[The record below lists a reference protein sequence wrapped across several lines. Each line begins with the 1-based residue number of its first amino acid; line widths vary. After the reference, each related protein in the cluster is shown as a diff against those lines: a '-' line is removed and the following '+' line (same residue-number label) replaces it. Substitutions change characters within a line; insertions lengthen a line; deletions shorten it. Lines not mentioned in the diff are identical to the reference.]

1 MIERKKRMHAK
12 PHHESKLESAA
23 ATVAEWRAKIRTL
36 NDNIAKA
43 EAVAAG
49 SIRARQENVLAASLG
64 DAAAKENLAMVLEDD
79 RRAARELEDLRLA
92 LPLAES
98 ELRMAEHDLRAAE
111 VEARKAQVDN
121 LARERVDAARQI
133 DQAFADF
140 SRAWATF
147 ESIGHELIGLA
158 SAEPG
163 ANALYLSETISGE
176 ARLVA
181 SLPAKPFL
189 SLRERFNF
197 MPISTSK
204 SLAASESAYWRLPVD
219 DEAKAA

>member
-1 MIERKKRMHAK
+1 MHAK

-43 EAVAAG
+43 EAVAAA
-49 SIRARQENVLAASLG
+49 SVRSRQENVLAASLG
-64 DAAAKENLAMVLEDD
+64 DDAAKENLAQVFEDD
-79 RRAARELEDLRLA
+79 RLAARELEDLRLA

-98 ELRMAEHDLRAAE
+98 ELRMAEHDHRAAE

-121 LARERVDAARQI
+121 LARQRVAAAAAI
-133 DQAFADF
+133 DHAFADF
-140 SRAWATF
+140 SNAWSEYQAL
-147 ESIGHELIGLA
+147 GHELLNLA
-158 SAEPG
+158 SQEPNS
-163 ANALYLSETISGE
+163 NALYLAETVDGVG
-176 ARLVA
+176 RLVA

-197 MPISTSK
+197 MPVSTSK
-204 SLAASESAYWRLPVD
+204 SLAASESAYWRLPG